1 MAEEYSIEYMY
12 NINPTMIFKC
22 DGIAKSFQ
30 DYLSF
35 FGLILQWVWLDIDFR
50 SLIYTGALGVGTS
63 VKFLKTCSSLR

>member
-1 MAEEYSIEYMY
+1 
-12 NINPTMIFKC
+12 MIFKC

-50 SLIYTGALGVGTS
+50 LLVYASALGVGTS
-63 VKFLKTCSSLR
+63 GKFLKSCSSLR